1 MAETAKNSA
10 DSYGTHGR
18 YWYLKIDEQ
27 ASKKLRRQGHQ
38 KKPENKF
45 LMIRT
50 GYQGGDHGKQ

>member
-27 ASKKLRRQGHQ
+27 ASKKLRQQGHQ
-38 KKPENKF
+38 KKPHPPEGSPEYR
-45 LMIRT
+45 RT
-50 GYQGGDHGKQ
+50 SS